1 MCTRSST
8 RRFSTAAWRPAA
20 RRRPAAS
27 YMTTNEKIRA
37 IAKSGEV
44 TPAYLP
50 TAVARPATIALWLL
64 GIPPVS
70 ASTRRFSL
78 CCRIEVSV
86 TLATWQIVQAM
97 IGASR
102 YFTSSR
108 AQLCGEGLRLCLEG
122 LEPGFGVGQQPP
134 GPFMRG
140 NQLVEWGRAI
150 GEPADRLL
158 EARQQLF
165 ERGLG
170 LRAQV
175 TVAATRPRIPLTKRP
190 ASSPEKVLA
199 SSIDSLIAA
208 LVGTRRSI
216 VISYTAI
223 RSTILSTL
231 AICSSFQLSDAS
243 LRMASS
249 LSRLASTP
257 RTSWPANAVTSAASS

>member
-1 MCTRSST
+1 
-8 RRFSTAAWRPAA
+8 
-20 RRRPAAS
+20 
-27 YMTTNEKIRA
+27 MTTNVKIRA
-37 IAKSGEV
+37 IANTGEAR
-44 TPAYLP
+44 PEYLP
-50 TAVARPATIALWLL
+50 IAVVRPMTIALWLL

-70 ASTRRFSL
+70 ARTRRLSL
-78 CCRIEVSV
+78 RSRTEVSV
-86 TLATWQIVQAM
+86 TLAAWQIVQAT

-102 YFTSSR
+102 YFISR
-108 AQLCGEGLRLCLEG
+108 SQFCRERIGPCLQGIQAGLG
-122 LEPGFGVGQQPP
+122 LGQEPAGLFVGGDELVERSGAVGQ
-134 GPFMRG
+134 
-140 NQLVEWGRAI
+140 
-150 GEPADRLL
+150 PADSLL
-158 EARQQLF
+158 EAYQPLL
-165 ERGLG
+165 ERRLG
-170 LRAQV
+170 LRAPLP
-175 TVAATRPRIPLTKRP
+175 VAAARPRMPLTKRP

-257 RTSWPANAVTSAASS
+257 RTSWPANAVTSAVSAPSAA